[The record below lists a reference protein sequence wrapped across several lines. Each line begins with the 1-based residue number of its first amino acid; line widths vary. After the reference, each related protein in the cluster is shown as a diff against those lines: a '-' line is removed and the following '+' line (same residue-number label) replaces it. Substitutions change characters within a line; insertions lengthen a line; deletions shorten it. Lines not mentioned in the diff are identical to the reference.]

1 MFLIYFLSEQLSL
14 KRELNT
20 MNIYRFAAYTLA
32 SKSLVLVT
40 IKFIDTEKLEVCV
53 NCEKM
58 VIGSILLN
66 EFKSNLK

>member
-1 MFLIYFLSEQLSL
+1 VFLIHFLPEQLSL
-14 KRELNT
+14 KKELSI
-20 MNIYRFAAYTLA
+20 MNYRFAAYTLA

-40 IKFIDTEKLEVCV
+40 VKFIDTEQLEVCV

-66 EFKSNLK
+66 EFKSNFK

>member
-1 MFLIYFLSEQLSL
+1 M
-14 KRELNT
+14 NT
-20 MNIYRFAAYTLA
+20 CRFAAHTLA

-40 IKFIDTEKLEVCV
+40 IKFLDGDQLEVCV